1 LIAPPDDLP
10 ADASV
15 DTVLLILVCLLIVA
29 VELLLVVAIF
39 APHAIVRAF
48 HRLGPKT
55 TSTGR

>member
-1 LIAPPDDLP
+1 M
-10 ADASV
+10 

-55 TSTGR
+55 MSTGR